1 MQLHALASCAPPWHI
16 WAMLSEFRPTAP
28 LPAPPETFNMAR
40 YVLSHAMDLGDKT
53 ALAVVTP
60 DGTGETHW
68 TFAQLER
75 AVRGVAGGLL
85 ARGLAPGDRVLLRLG
100 NTVDFPLAFLG
111 AIAAGLVPVPTSS
124 QLTGAEITKMS
135 AMVAPSLIVAG
146 DGIALPSG
154 TDAPVL
160 DRDALHALASHTPAP
175 FHMGDPER
183 PGYIVFTSGTSGKAR
198 AVVHAHRAI
207 WARQMMW
214 EGWYGLTRDDRLMH
228 AGAFN
233 WTYTLGTGLMDPWSA
248 GATALIPAAGT
259 GSDQLGALLARERV
273 TIFAA
278 APGVYRQMLRAPLPA
293 LPALRHGLS
302 AGEKLPATTR
312 EHWVSATQ
320 TPIHEAYGMSECS
333 TFISGAP
340 DHPAPPGTLGFPQAG
355 RHVAV
360 LDEDGRIVPRGT
372 PGIMAVHRSDPGLML
387 GYLGAEKDTKNRFSG
402 DWFLTGDTVSMG
414 PDSAIRFEGRSDDIM
429 NAGGFRVSPIEVE
442 AAMTLHPGVHEAA
455 CAEVAVKDDATVIA
469 CFYTPETGPVRS
481 DELSAHAHAQL
492 AHYKCPRLF
501 IALEALPRGANNKL
515 LRGTLRAQFEAGT
528 LTTL

>member
-1 MQLHALASCAPPWHI
+1 
-16 WAMLSEFRPTAP
+16 MLSEFHPTTP
-28 LPAPPETFNMAR
+28 LPSPPQAFNMAR
-40 YVLSHAMDLGDKT
+40 YVLTHAADMGDKI
-53 ALAVVTP
+53 ALSVVTP

-68 TFAQLER
+68 TYKQLNR

-85 ARGLAPGDRVLLRLG
+85 AQGLSPGDRVLLRLG

-124 QLTGAEITKMS
+124 QLTQAEITKMA
-135 AMVAPSLIVAG
+135 AMITPRLIIAD
-146 DGIALPSG
+146 DGIALPSKS
-154 TDAPVL
+154 DAPVL
-160 DRDALHALASHTPAP
+160 EVDALHQLANHTPAP

-183 PGYIVFTSGTSGKAR
+183 PGYVVFTSGTSGKAR

-214 EGWYGLTRDDRLMH
+214 DGWYGITRDDRSMH

-233 WTYTLGTGLMDPWSA
+233 WTYTLGTGLMDPWSV

-259 GSDQLGALLARERV
+259 SSDQLGPLLARENA

-312 EHWVSATQ
+312 ANWVETSR

-340 DHPAPPGTLGFPQAG
+340 NHPAPDGTLGYPQPG
-355 RHVAV
+355 RHIAV
-360 LDEDGRIVPRGT
+360 LDTDGQIMPRDT

-387 GYLGAEKDTKNRFSG
+387 GYLGADKDTKSRYSG
-402 DWFLTGDTVSMG
+402 DWFLTGDTVSMAKDG
-414 PDSAIRFEGRSDDIM
+414 AITFEGRSDDIM

-442 AAMTLHPGVHEAA
+442 AAMALHPGIHEAA
-455 CAEVAVKDDATVIA
+455 CAEVAVKDDATIIA
-469 CFYTPETGPVRS
+469 CFYTPEIDPIPEDT
-481 DELSAHAHAQL
+481 LSTHAHSQL

-501 IALEALPRGANNKL
+501 IPLDNLPRGANNKL
-515 LRGTLRAQFEAGT
+515 LRATLRAQFEAGL
-528 LTTL
+528 LTQL

>member
-1 MQLHALASCAPPWHI
+1 
-16 WAMLSEFRPTAP
+16 MLSEFRPTAP
-28 LPAPPETFNMAR
+28 LPSAPQAFNMAR
-40 YVLSHAMDLGDKT
+40 YVLTHAADLGDKT
-53 ALAVVTP
+53 ALSVVTP
-60 DGTGETHW
+60 HGTDETHW
-68 TFAQLER
+68 TFRQLDR
-75 AVRGVAGGLL
+75 AVRGLAGGLL
-85 ARGLAPGDRVLLRLG
+85 AQGLAPGDRVLLRLG
-100 NTVDFPLAFLG
+100 NTVDFPISFLG

-124 QLTGAEITKMS
+124 QLTQAEITKMS
-135 AMVAPSLIVAG
+135 AMVAPNLIIAD
-146 DGIALPSG
+146 DGIALPAD
-154 TDAPVL
+154 TNAPVL
-160 DRDALHALASHTPAP
+160 DVDGLHGLADYAPAP

-183 PGYIVFTSGTSGKAR
+183 PGYIVFTSGTSGTAR

-214 EGWYGLTRDDRLMH
+214 DGWYGLTRDDRLMH

-233 WTYTLGTGLMDPWSA
+233 WTYTLGTGLMDPWSV

-259 GSDQLGALLARERV
+259 SSAQLGELLARESA

-278 APGVYRQMLRAPLPA
+278 APGVYRQVLRGTLPA

-312 EHWVSATQ
+312 AHWEAATL

-340 DHPAPPGTLGFPQAG
+340 NHPAPDGTLGYPQPG
-355 RHVAV
+355 RHIAV
-360 LDEDGRIVPRGT
+360 LDAEGHVTPRGT

-387 GYLGAEKDTKNRFSG
+387 GYLGAETHTKNRFSG

-414 PDSAIRFEGRSDDIM
+414 PDGAITFEGRSDDIM

-442 AAMTLHPGVHEAA
+442 AAMALHPGIHEAA
-455 CAEVAVKDDATVIA
+455 CAEVAVKDDATIIA
-469 CFYTPETGPVRS
+469 CFYTPEADPVPQ
-481 DELSAHAHAQL
+481 EVLSTHAHAQL

-501 IALEALPRGANNKL
+501 IPLNTLPRGANNKL
-515 LRGTLRAQFEAGT
+515 LRATLREHFESGLFT
-528 LTTL
+528 KL

>member
-1 MQLHALASCAPPWHI
+1 
-16 WAMLSEFRPTAP
+16 MLSEFRPTAP
-28 LPAPPETFNMAR
+28 LPAPPKAFNMAR
-40 YVLSHAMDLGDKT
+40 YVLTHAADLGDKT
-53 ALAVVTP
+53 ALSVVTP
-60 DGTGETHW
+60 VGTGETHW
-68 TFAQLER
+68 TYGQLDR

-85 ARGLAPGDRVLLRLG
+85 AQGLTPGDRVLLRLG

-124 QLTGAEITKMS
+124 QLTEAEITKMA
-135 AMVAPSLIVAG
+135 AMISPRMIIAG
-146 DGIALPSG
+146 NEIALPSG

-160 DRDALHALASHTPAP
+160 DVRALHMLSEHTPAP

-207 WARQMMW
+207 WARRMMW
-214 EGWYGLTRDDRLMH
+214 DGWYGLTRDDRLMH

-233 WTYTLGTGLMDPWSA
+233 WTYTLGTGLMDPWSV

-259 GSDQLGALLARERV
+259 TSDQLGPLLAREGA

-278 APGVYRQMLRAPLPA
+278 APGVYRQMLRTTLPA

-302 AGEKLPATTR
+302 AGEKLPAVTR
-312 EHWVSATQ
+312 ARWIDATQ
-320 TPIHEAYGMSECS
+320 KPIHEAYGMSECS

-340 DHPAPPGTLGFPQAG
+340 SHPAPTGTLGYPQPG
-355 RHVAV
+355 RHIAV
-360 LDEDGRIVPRGT
+360 LDADGQITPRGT

-387 GYLGAEKDTKNRFSG
+387 GYLGAEQDTKNRFSA
-402 DWFLTGDTVSMG
+402 DWFLTGDTVSMAA
-414 PDSAIRFEGRSDDIM
+414 DSAITFEGRSDDIM

-442 AAMTLHPGVHEAA
+442 AAMALHPGIHEAA
-455 CAEVAVKDDATVIA
+455 CAEVAVKDDATTIA
-469 CFYTPETGPVRS
+469 CFYTPENEPTPE
-481 DELSAHAHAQL
+481 DLLSAHAHAHL

-501 IALEALPRGANNKL
+501 IPLDTLPRGANNKL
-515 LRGTLRAQFEAGT
+515 LRATLRERFEAGE
-528 LTTL
+528 LTQL